1 MKHFI
6 FAMILLGAGMGSLV
20 LTQALANPVL
30 KRDPRIT
37 QLEMLLNQVNQE
49 QQAVY
54 QQFQM
59 TQDLRRNEIQDGHP
73 LIVQGPPAMGGIKD
87 APPVN
92 YDDKIRLQQERQ
104 ERIQQY
110 TSDLNRLYS
119 RYAELEEQKKILF
132 DQLMELAK
140 EQGR

>member
-1 MKHFI
+1 
-6 FAMILLGAGMGSLV
+6 MILLGAGMGSLV